1 MMGSSNDPVEI
12 SVHFG
17 PDEWSETGL
26 AALVGSYQDML
37 HAMGASAKDTVT
49 QVNKQEGGSVSIRV
63 SWDRRG
69 TVMHTMTGLDDAGR
83 LVPHGNKPGLLM
95 YTEKDGETYL
105 ELPASSLQPC
115 RTLSFRHLD
124 RRTQAIG
131 GTGLQ
136 FHGPGLPVLL
146 PACWLLSAA
155 LAGSF
160 AREETNCARTASHD
174 AHWSAG
180 FRRPA
185 WRFR

>member
-37 HAMGASAKDTVT
+37 HSMGASAKDTVT

-105 ELPASSLQPC
+105 ELPAKQP
-115 RTLSFRHLD
+115 SAVPD
-124 RRTQAIG
+124 
-131 GTGLQ
+131 
-136 FHGPGLPVLL
+136 PVV
-146 PACWLLSAA
+146 PAPRS
-155 LAGSF
+155 
-160 AREETNCARTASHD
+160 ENASHRGD
-174 AHWSAG
+174 RSAVPWTWFAG
-180 FRRPA
+180 IVASLVAAVGGIGWILRKRRNKL
-185 WRFR
+185 RKHGKS